1 MFKHTKIPIFGIFVL
16 TIPKIRD
23 IIRVQTKK
31 NGKTKRA
38 QRIER
43 ACKIKS
49 GIFIITLLRK
59 IVNRENLSRWFVKST
74 KGGIE
79 KRMELSDR
87 QLVVL
92 KLDEYGLT
100 QKWLMLRL
108 RRRKE
113 EVTVSSL
120 SDALSGRRNSERC
133 KTIVRLSLEEI
144 KNYQERME
152 T

>member
-1 MFKHTKIPIFGIFVL
+1 MTVLIFSA
-16 TIPKIRD
+16 
-23 IIRVQTKK
+23 IIQVQTKK

-38 QRIER
+38 RRIER

-59 IVNRENLSRWFVKST
+59 IVNRENLSRWFVKNS

-152 T
+152 S